1 MRGQWFAGYHGQGT
15 GDHHGE
21 PVTFHV
27 RATNTKGCVEI
38 GLSDHGD
45 PAGAKASIMLTG
57 QQAKGF
63 VAALEKA
70 MTRAGLREAS

>member
-1 MRGQWFAGYHGQGT
+1 MRGQWFAGCHGQGI
-15 GDHHGE
+15 GEHQGE
-21 PVTFHV
+21 PVTVHV
-27 RATNTKGCVEI
+27 HATKSCVEI

-63 VAALEKA
+63 MAALEKA
-70 MTRAGLREAS
+70 MTRAGLLEAS